1 MKKTM
6 NKVDVLIPCYN
17 EDKNIETLI
26 NSWASVAKKNQDL
39 NIYFIDNGSTDSTNK
54 ALKGFIE
61 NLNLPNLFILE
72 IEINKGYGHGIK
84 FGLSLSH
91 SQIVC
96 WTHAD
101 LQIPVEEVVEVIKE
115 YSSINDREKFIFKG
129 KRIKRNVFDKLFT
142 NFMSIIG
149 YFYTGYFIKDIN
161 AQPKVFSRSN
171 LNAVDQFPDDFS
183 IDAHILYLHKKNNKT
198 IKAFDTHFFNRTGN
212 KSKGGGS
219 FKGKLML
226 SYKTFKYL
234 KNFKKNIS

>member
-1 MKKTM
+1 MFINDELYIDVLLQNMIDNHLVLKTLKLIQSYLEHPVSMKKTM

-129 KRIKRNVFDKLFT
+129 KELKEMYLI
-142 NFMSIIG
+142 NFL
-149 YFYTGYFIKDIN
+149 
-161 AQPKVFSRSN
+161 Q
-171 LNAVDQFPDDFS
+171 
-183 IDAHILYLHKKNNKT
+183 
-198 IKAFDTHFFNRTGN
+198 
-212 KSKGGGS
+212 
-219 FKGKLML
+219 
-226 SYKTFKYL
+226 
-234 KNFKKNIS
+234 ISCQ